1 MIWSIRRDVKFWLFS
16 LLVFVFDPLK
26 CGMPRT
32 DLLAAEIPAPNTIT
46 EGKTAQGYPYLAGGV
61 SSNEREI
68 FVERG
73 REFNLKLSFA
83 DRRGPYI
90 ADVQVVIEAAK
101 GGEIIRME
109 VDGPLFFIQIP
120 DGNYVVKATF
130 NRETKQVN
138 VKLLKNK
145 GVHYTLLWDL
155 RDPIEGG
162 GVR

>member
-1 MIWSIRRDVKFWLFS
+1 MIWNFKRDVKFCLLS

-32 DLLAAEIPAPNTIT
+32 DLLAAEIPAPSTIT
-46 EGKTAQGYPYLAGGV
+46 EGKTTQGYPYLAGGV

-68 FVERG
+68 FVARG

-83 DRRGPYI
+83 DRKGPYI

-101 GGEIIRME
+101 GVEIIRME
-109 VDGPLFFIQIP
+109 VDGPLFFIRLP

-130 NRETKQVN
+130 NRETKRVN
-138 VKLLKNK
+138 VKLLKDK

-155 RDPIEGG
+155 RE
-162 GVR
+162 

>member
-1 MIWSIRRDVKFWLFS
+1 MIWSFKRDVKFWLVS
-16 LLVFVFDPLK
+16 LLVFVFDPLT

-32 DLLAAEIPAPNTIT
+32 DLLAAEIPALTTIT

-68 FVERG
+68 FVKRS
-73 REFNLKLSFA
+73 RDFNLKLSFA
-83 DRRGPYI
+83 DRKGPYI
-90 ADVQVVIEAAK
+90 ADVEVVIEAAK

-109 VDGPLFFIQIP
+109 VDGPLFFIQLP

-130 NRETKQVN
+130 NRETKRVN
-138 VKLLKNK
+138 VKLLKDK

>member
-1 MIWSIRRDVKFWLFS
+1 MGWSFRLDVKFWLFS
-16 LLVFVFDPLK
+16 LLVFVLDPLK

-32 DLLAAEIPAPNTIT
+32 DLLAAQIPAPTTMT

-68 FVERG
+68 FVARG
-73 REFNLKLSFA
+73 RDFNLKLSFA
-83 DRRGPYI
+83 DRKGPYI
-90 ADVQVVIEAAK
+90 ADVNFVIETAK
-101 GGEIIRME
+101 GGQIIRME
-109 VDGPLFFIQIP
+109 GEGPLFFIQLP

-130 NRETKQVN
+130 NRETKRVN
-138 VKLLKNK
+138 VKLLKDK
-145 GVHYTLLWDL
+145 GVHYTLLWNL